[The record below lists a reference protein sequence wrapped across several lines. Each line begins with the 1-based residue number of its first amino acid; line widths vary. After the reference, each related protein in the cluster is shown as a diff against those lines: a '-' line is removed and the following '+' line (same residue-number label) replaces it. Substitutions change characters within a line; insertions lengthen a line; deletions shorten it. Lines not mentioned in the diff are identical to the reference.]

1 MPILKLLDLFVC
13 AINLDQWGCIIV
25 LAITCISLSLSTLEF
40 DNTWQVYLKQT
51 LSARKM
57 CL

>member
-1 MPILKLLDLFVC
+1 MPVLKLLGLFVC

-25 LAITCISLSLSTLEF
+25 LAITCISPSTLKF